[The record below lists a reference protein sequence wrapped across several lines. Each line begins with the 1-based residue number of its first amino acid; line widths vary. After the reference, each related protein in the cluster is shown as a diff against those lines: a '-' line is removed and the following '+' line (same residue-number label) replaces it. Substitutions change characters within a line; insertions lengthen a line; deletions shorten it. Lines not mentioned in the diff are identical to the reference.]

1 MMRLALAA
9 LFMFAAM
16 AFLVWDS
23 APGLWRDYQAKDQ
36 FIAASNAQI
45 IKAKCTN
52 YAVFVANRCADFTT
66 NNSKNTQ
73 EVSFWRLGRADEGRV
88 RLVQN
93 AREPRM
99 FSTDVAVASLGNR
112 TAFVAVVVLFFSVA
126 SRRSSAPL
134 TRSRQAD
141 IQRHAFAAGRCF
153 GKCCRL

>member
-36 FIAASNAQI
+36 FIPASNAQI
-45 IKAKCTN
+45 TKAKCTN
-52 YAVFVANRCADFTT
+52 YAVFVANRCAVDFTT
-66 NNSKNTQ
+66 NSSKNTQ

-112 TAFVAVVVLFFSVA
+112 TAFVVVVVLFFSVA
-126 SRRSSAPL
+126 LLGCSKKLSAPD
-134 TRSRQAD
+134 AV
-141 IQRHAFAAGRCF
+141 AAS
-153 GKCCRL
+153 